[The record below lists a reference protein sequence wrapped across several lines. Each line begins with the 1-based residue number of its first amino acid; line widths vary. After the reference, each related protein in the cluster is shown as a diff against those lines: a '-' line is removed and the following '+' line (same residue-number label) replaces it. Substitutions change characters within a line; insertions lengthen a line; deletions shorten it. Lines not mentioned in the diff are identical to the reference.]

1 MKMAE
6 YFEREALLCDISDA
20 EKHGGMG
27 HVVAQTL
34 IRYVKRVPAVDVAPV
49 VHGKWYGCFEDW
61 RMQIEGDKC
70 SVCGFEHYGTS
81 ISHYHYCPNC
91 GAKMDKED

>member
-1 MKMAE
+1 MAE

-34 IRYVKRVPAVDVAPV
+34 TRYVKRVPAVDVAP
-49 VHGKWYGCFEDW
+49 D
-61 RMQIEGDKC
+61 
-70 SVCGFEHYGTS
+70 VCGDRQSDVSGLR
-81 ISHYHYCPNC
+81 I
-91 GAKMDKED
+91 